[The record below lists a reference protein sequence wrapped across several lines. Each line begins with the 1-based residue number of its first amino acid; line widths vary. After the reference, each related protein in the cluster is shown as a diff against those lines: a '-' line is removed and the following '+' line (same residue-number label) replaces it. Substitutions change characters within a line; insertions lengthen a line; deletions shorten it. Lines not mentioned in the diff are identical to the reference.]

1 MGWRMKDIAVK
12 ELINRQTT
20 PINADTTPSKP
31 WHDDLEHCLNPA
43 LAWRTFRS
51 GTNDGGKH
59 D

>member
-1 MGWRMKDIAVK
+1 MKDIAVK

-20 PINADTTPSKP
+20 PINTDTTPSKP